1 MSDRFFL
8 DTNIF
13 VYSFDQ
19 TAVVKAANAVQ
30 LIRKALTTQK
40 GIISHQVVQG
50 SSMWP

>member
-19 TAVVKAANAVQ
+19 SATAKARKAAQ

-40 GIISHQVVQG
+40 GVISYQVVQ
-50 SSMWP
+50 